1 VLAQPKSICNLLIAL
16 ALGGTLRHLKFSM
29 RKQINL
35 SGFDALEGWSAPE
48 CLEQKLRMTAIRPN
62 LAPADPLDASWKFR
76 QWICAAKH
84 ASGSAPK
91 SSND

>member
-1 VLAQPKSICNLLIAL
+1 
-16 ALGGTLRHLKFSM
+16 
-29 RKQINL
+29 
-35 SGFDALEGWSAPE
+35 
-48 CLEQKLRMTAIRPN
+48 MTAIRPN
-62 LAPADPLDASWKFR
+62 LAPADTLDASGKFW